1 MTRVRVLL
9 VGVGAIGGTHARA
22 LEAVPSAEVGAGGD
36 VDRSRRL
43 VFRGLDRPVYPG
55 VREAAEAC
63 EPDLVVI
70 ATPTGTHAAVC
81 EQAARWFP
89 EARLLVEKPAAAS
102 LVDARRIL
110 SQIGGRQPVDVAYH
124 TSFAPEVSWG
134 QRAVEARRPSIGDLV
149 AAEMFFADPY
159 YDDFERATATL
170 GNSWLDSGINAL
182 SVLARFATIVKR
194 ESLRPIGNERQ
205 SIFEARLACHDDRS
219 RSGAAKLARALLVTS
234 WHAADGAKTTR
245 LRYASGI
252 ELLMDHTAV
261 AAYLLRDGGV
271 EAAFGADRSIP
282 RRERHYRALYHRCLT
297 EGRPTF
303 PPETGLQLH
312 ELLLG
317 D

>member
-55 VREAAEAC
+55 VPEAAEAC

-89 EARLLVEKPAAAS
+89 EARLLVEKPAAAPR
-102 LVDARRIL
+102 VDARPIL

-205 SIFEARLACHDDRS
+205 SMFEARFACHDGGRP
-219 RSGAAKLARALLVTS
+219 AQALLVTS

-252 ELLMDHTAV
+252 EVLMDHTAV
-261 AAYLLRDGGV
+261 AAYLLRDGRI

-282 RRERHYRALYHRCLT
+282 RRDRHYRALYQRWLGA
-297 EGRPTF
+297 EGGPAL
-303 PPETGLQLH
+303 PAETSRHLH
-312 ELLLG
+312 EVLLG
-317 D
+317 E